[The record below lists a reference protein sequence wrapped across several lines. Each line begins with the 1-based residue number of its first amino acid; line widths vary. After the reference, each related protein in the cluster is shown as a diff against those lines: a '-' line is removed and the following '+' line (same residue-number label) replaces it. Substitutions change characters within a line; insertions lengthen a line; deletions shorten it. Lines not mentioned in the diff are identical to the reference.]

1 MTEISNQSAET
12 AAPRQIIFVST
23 FAKTFDFET
32 RASRLEYWS
41 FIGICAVLAG
51 LCGWIDISQ
60 GWSDLSSLGPLSIAF
75 LIIIW
80 LPGLAVSLRRLH
92 DVDLSGWICLINL
105 IPIMGP
111 LLMIM
116 ITTESGTKGPNRFG
130 PDPYATG
137 DEDQTP
143 SDPRENSQM

>member
-1 MTEISNQSAET
+1 MTEISNQPAET
-12 AAPRQIIFVST
+12 AAHRQVFFFST

-32 RASRLEYWS
+32 RASRMEYWP
-41 FIGICAVLAG
+41 FMGICTVLAG

-60 GWSDLSSLGPLSIAF
+60 GWSELGSLGPLSIAF
-75 LIIIW
+75 LLIIS

-92 DVDLSGWICLINL
+92 DVDLSGWICLINI

-116 ITTESGTKGPNRFG
+116 ITLESGTKGPNRFG

-143 SDPRENSQM
+143 SDPRENSQT